1 MAAGSGAAL
10 DNIPTLWLAAID
22 LTPWLIHKLAIGSR
36 QLLPA
41 NSANTYE
48 PGNKFKPGRLLD
60 ANTFEGFRGRRIPFG
75 KQSQWLATLAL
86 NNIALLNC
94 LVNFL

>member
-1 MAAGSGAAL
+1 
-10 DNIPTLWLAAID
+10 LAAID

-41 NSANTYE
+41 NSANTCE
-48 PGNKFKPGRLLD
+48 AGNKFKPGRLLD

-75 KQSQWLATLAL
+75 KQSQWLAPLVC
-86 NNIALLNC
+86 NNIALLIVVSTFC
-94 LVNFL
+94 DTKAITECFLD